1 MAGKIIAD
9 TLEHSTAGSI
19 ATNYVVKATAVMW
32 AHVALYTPA
41 ITDSFGTS
49 SLTDGGTGQPR
60 INLSS
65 ALASSI
71 RFNNSFAGS
80 CVNSR
85 ITSFDGTNQTTTVVA
100 MLMYNLSAAALQ
112 DEDGKCQVT
121 GELA

>member
-1 MAGKIIAD
+1 
-9 TLEHSTAGSI
+9 
-19 ATNYVVKATAVMW
+19 MW

-49 SLTDGGTGQPR
+49 SLTDGGTGDAR

-85 ITSFDGTNQTTTVVA
+85 ITSFNASNQTTTVVA
-100 MLMYNLSAAALQ
+100 MLMHNLSSALQ

>member
-19 ATNYVVKATAVMW
+19 ATNYLVKATAVMW

-41 ITDSFGTS
+41 ITESFGTS
-49 SLTDGGTGQPR
+49 SLTDGGTGDAR

-85 ITSFDGTNQTTTVVA
+85 ITSFNASNQTTTVVA
-100 MLMYNLSAAALQ
+100 MLMHNLSSALQ